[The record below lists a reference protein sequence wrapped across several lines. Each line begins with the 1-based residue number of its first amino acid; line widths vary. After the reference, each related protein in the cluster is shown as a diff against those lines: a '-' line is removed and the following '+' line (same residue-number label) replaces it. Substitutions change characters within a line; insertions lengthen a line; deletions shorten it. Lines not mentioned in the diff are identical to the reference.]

1 MAGFIKGAFVELI
14 PTALVPIPN
23 VIVFQ
28 FNPETMTHTWTQP
41 EPSPAGTN
49 ATVSDPYAVTHEPGE
64 SFSFVLALDAGDSI
78 ATGTASAVI
87 AEATG
92 VYSRLAALEML
103 LYPASSTANPLSAA
117 GGGLVGTVTA
127 AIGSALHVG
136 AKQAVPEN
144 TLNTVLFVWGPGRIV
159 PVRITGITVTERLY
173 DAALSPTLAE
183 VQITL
188 RVPTDEELRH
198 TSTKGATLARVANGY
213 TQTLRLALAAA
224 NLANAGESVLGM
236 LPI

>member
-1 MAGFIKGAFVELI
+1 MAGFIKGALVELI

-41 EPSPAGTN
+41 EPSPAGPN
-49 ATVSDPYAVTHEPGE
+49 ASVTDPYAVTHEPGE
-64 SFSFVLALDAGDSI
+64 SFSFVLALDAADSI
-78 ATGTASAVI
+78 ATGSVSAPL
-87 AEATG
+87 AEASG

-103 LYPASSTANPLSAA
+103 LYPASSTANPLNPGG
-117 GGGLVGTVTA
+117 GGGLLGTVTA
-127 AIGSALHVG
+127 AIGSALHVS

-144 TLNTVLFVWGPGRIV
+144 VLNTVLFVWGPGRIV
-159 PVRITGITVTERLY
+159 PIRITGLTVTERLY
-173 DAALSPTLAE
+173 DPALNPTLAE
-183 VQITL
+183 VQITM

-198 TSTKGATLARVANGY
+198 HAGATLARVANGY
-213 TQTLRLALAAA
+213 TQTLRLSLAAA
-224 NLANAGESVLGM
+224 NLVNAGESIFGM